1 MMKRRHMLYSIC
13 IIGLLILI
21 AGSFLVPQFI
31 FAVQDSLRGQH
42 ISLEKRGN
50 LDITR
55 LNLSYEKS
63 LSKRMTSFSEGVAQ
77 GKKYYVA
84 ATSYTAGDNY
94 ADNEDLI
101 DITQKMLYQ
110 NSILILLDMGFL
122 PDSILNPLDYENTLQ
137 SWKRYVIYDEDF
149 KNGTALMAWYIDLF
163 FDEGIR
169 LRILTDT
176 ETGTLY
182 FAQADYPEDVK
193 SIAKSLMKETVLTD
207 NAYAITCMVNGEYE
221 TNEAGLYSS
230 YWEKLYYGNEQ
241 YSDKGQ
247 NIEISKLWEEFL
259 NSYVPKENVLEIPL
273 SYNGNLLNY
282 KIEYNMEKNQLTVGI
297 TEIGELISDFAY

>member
-77 GKKYYVA
+77 GKEYYVA

-221 TNEAGLYSS
+221 TNEDGLYSS